1 MTNKITNKL
10 NTSSVSSTKLQAVTL
25 AIIATLL
32 VAILITLTS
41 ASNAPLSVNASAT
54 SETQAPSVAT
64 PSDAPQATSDEP
76 SDLTTLERCKLV
88 LETTHD
94 FTPKH
99 CGNLTE
105 DDPRLDATYR
115 TIQDTKPEY
124 INSDICN
131 QIKTIAENL
140 DSIYISD
147 AVETCTLA
155 NVTRY

>member
-32 VAILITLTS
+32 VAILISLTS
-41 ASNAPLSVNASAT
+41 ASNAPLSVNANAT
-54 SETQAPSVAT
+54 SEQQAPSVAT

-76 SDLTTLERCKLV
+76 NDLTTLEQCKLV
-88 LETTHD
+88 LKTTHD
-94 FTPKH
+94 FAPKH

-105 DDPRLDATYR
+105 DDPRLDSTYR
-115 TIQDTKPEY
+115 AIEDNKPDY

-131 QIKTIAENL
+131 QIKTIADNL
-140 DSIYISD
+140 DSLYISD

>member
-1 MTNKITNKL
+1 MANQITNKL
-10 NTSSVSSTKLQAVTL
+10 NSTSANPIKFQAVTL

-32 VAILITLTS
+32 VAILIALTS

>member
-1 MTNKITNKL
+1 MANQITSKL
-10 NTSSVSSTKLQAVTL
+10 NQTSTSAVKLQVVTL

-32 VAILITLTS
+32 VAILIALTS
-41 ASNAPLSVNASAT
+41 ASNAPLSVNANAT
-54 SETQAPSVAT
+54 SEQQAPSVAT

-76 SDLTTLERCKLV
+76 SDLTTLEQCILV

-94 FTPKH
+94 FAPKH
-99 CGNLTE
+99 CGNITE
-105 DDPRLDATYR
+105 DDSRLDATYR
-115 TIQDTKPEY
+115 TIQDTKPDY
-124 INSDICN
+124 IDSDIC
-131 QIKTIAENL
+131 QQVTTIAENL

>member
-1 MTNKITNKL
+1 MANKITSKL
-10 NTSSVSSTKLQAVTL
+10 NSTSANPVKFQAIALVV
-25 AIIATLL
+25 IATLL
-32 VAILITLTS
+32 VAILISLTS
-41 ASNAPLSVNASAT
+41 ASNAPLSITANAT
-54 SETQAPSVAT
+54 SEQQAPSTST

-76 SDLTTLERCKLV
+76 NDLTTLERCKLV

-115 TIQDTKPEY
+115 TIQDTKPDY
-124 INSDICN
+124 IDSDIC
-131 QIKTIAENL
+131 QQVATIADNL

-155 NVTRY
+155 NVINY

>member
-10 NTSSVSSTKLQAVTL
+10 NQTSTSAVKLQAVTL

-32 VAILITLTS
+32 VAILISLTS
-41 ASNAPLSVNASAT
+41 ASNTPLSVNANAT
-54 SETQAPSVAT
+54 SEQQAPSTST
-64 PSDAPQATSDEP
+64 PSDPPQATSDEP
-76 SDLTTLERCKLV
+76 SDLTTLEQCILV

-94 FTPKH
+94 FAPKH
-99 CGNLTE
+99 CGNITE
-105 DDPRLDATYR
+105 DDPRLDVIYR
-115 TIQDTKPEY
+115 AIEDNKPDY
-124 INSDICN
+124 INSNICN

-155 NVTRY
+155 NVTSY

>member
-32 VAILITLTS
+32 VAILIALTS
-41 ASNAPLSVNASAT
+41 ASNAPLSINASAT

-64 PSDAPQATSDEP
+64 PSDAPQATSDES
-76 SDLTTLERCKLV
+76 SDLTTLEQCILV
-88 LETTHD
+88 LKTTHD
-94 FTPKH
+94 FAPKH
-99 CGNLTE
+99 CGNITE
-105 DDPRLDATYR
+105 DDSRLDSTYR
-115 TIQDTKPEY
+115 TIQDTKPDY
-124 INSDICN
+124 IDSDICN

-147 AVETCTLA
+147 AVETCTLE
-155 NVTRY
+155 NVINY